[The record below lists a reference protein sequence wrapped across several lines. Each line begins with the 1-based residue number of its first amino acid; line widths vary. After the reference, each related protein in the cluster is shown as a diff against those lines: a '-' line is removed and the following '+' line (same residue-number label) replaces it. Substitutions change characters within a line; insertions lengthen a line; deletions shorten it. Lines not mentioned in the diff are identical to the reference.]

1 MSRTLLALDTAT
13 EACSVA
19 LYHRDEIFEHYEL
32 TPQQHGQH
40 ILSMVDKL
48 LKRHDVALSALD
60 GIAFGHGPGSFTGL
74 RIAASV
80 TQGLALAHD
89 LPVLGI
95 SDCQALAQWAWRQG
109 QHQRVLAIIDA
120 RMHEVYWGLYQQQN
134 GIMQAE
140 QADQVSATVTGSN
153 LPDVAVG
160 NGCGLVELELAQT
173 YPDVLP
179 HAYDIA
185 LIASSIAESQYV
197 PASQAQPVYI
207 RNRVTHQSRS

>member
-1 MSRTLLALDTAT
+1 MSRKLLALDTAT

-19 LYHRDEIFEHYEL
+19 LYLNDEIHELYEL

-48 LKRHDVALSALD
+48 LKRHDVALSSLD

-80 TQGLALAHD
+80 TQGLAFAHD

-95 SDCQALAQWAWRQG
+95 SDCQALAQWAWREG
-109 QHQRVLAIIDA
+109 QHERVLAIMDA
-120 RMHEVYWGLYQQQN
+120 RMHEVYWGIYQLHDN
-134 GIMQAE
+134 IMQAA
-140 QADQVSATVTGSN
+140 QADQVSATIAGTE
-153 LPDVAVG
+153 LPTVAVG
-160 NGCGLVELELAQT
+160 NGCELVELQFTQT
-173 YPDVLP
+173 YPEALP

-185 LIASSIAESQYV
+185 FIAAQV
-197 PASQAQPVYI
+197 PEQDYLSASQAQPVYI
-207 RNRVTHQSRS
+207 RNQVTQPRS